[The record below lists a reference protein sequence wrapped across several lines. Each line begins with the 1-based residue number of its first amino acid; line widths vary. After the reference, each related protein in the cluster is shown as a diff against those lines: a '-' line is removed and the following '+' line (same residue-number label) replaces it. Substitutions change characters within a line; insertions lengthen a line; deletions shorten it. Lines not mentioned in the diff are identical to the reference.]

1 MKLEYT
7 EGCTCD
13 SLSVDGVESIDMDIN
28 DFKDVLHEL
37 LDRETDLGT
46 LQQVF
51 TTLMVQQG
59 EYECSDE
66 PCDQCGDYVTTYT
79 LEI

>member
-7 EGCTCD
+7 EGCICD
-13 SLSVDGVESIDMDIN
+13 SLSVDGVESIDMDI
-28 DFKDVLHEL
+28 DSFKDVLHKL

-46 LQQVF
+46 LQEVF
-51 TTLMVQQG
+51 MVLMAQQG
-59 EYECSDE
+59 EYERSDRPCS
-66 PCDQCGDYVTTYT
+66 QCGDYITTYT